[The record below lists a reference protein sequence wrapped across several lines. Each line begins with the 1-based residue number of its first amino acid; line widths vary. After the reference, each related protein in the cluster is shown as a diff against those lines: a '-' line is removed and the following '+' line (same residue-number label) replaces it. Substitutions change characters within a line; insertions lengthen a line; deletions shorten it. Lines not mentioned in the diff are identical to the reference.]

1 MKKIRNIQQLKA
13 ETKRLEQR
21 RAELEKAIRYDW
33 RDVKD
38 SLRPRKLAGD
48 AFSSFF
54 ADSERKNGHSVF
66 SEGIAEL
73 VSTFARNMAE
83 KAAEKFGK
91 WYKK

>member
-21 RAELEKAIRYDW
+21 KAELEKAIRYDW

-38 SLRPRKLAGD
+38 SLRPHKLAGD
-48 AFSSFF
+48 AFASFF
-54 ADSERKNGHSVF
+54 NEKGKKNGHSVF
-66 SEGIAEL
+66 SEGIADL

-83 KAAEKFGK
+83 KAEAKFGK
-91 WYKK
+91 WYRK